1 MTLTRSSGIPKRRR
15 LIRLLW
21 VALTLTTLLL
31 TQLPSLA
38 RQDLASAPQYEFRG
52 VWAASVV
59 NIDWPSSPNLS
70 TQQQKA
76 ELIGIL
82 NRMQQLNLN
91 ALILQVRPAGD
102 AFYYSETEPWSY
114 WLTGQQGR
122 PPSPFYDPLEFAIE
136 EAHARNIELHAWFN
150 PYRAK
155 LGGNYDLAAN
165 HMARQYPQYA
175 YPYRNLIWMDPGA
188 KVIQDRTYEV
198 ILDVVNRYSLD
209 GVHLDD
215 YFYPYPEA
223 GVEFPD
229 DDTYREYRKN
239 GGTLSRDDWR
249 RDNVNRLVRRLYEGI
264 KAAKPQVKF
273 GISPFGIYRPGQPPG
288 IRGMDQFAAIYAD
301 PKLWLQQ
308 GWVDYMAPQLYWR
321 IDPPEQSYPHLLDWW
336 LGQNPLGRHIYTG
349 NYLSRLNNSDW
360 PVSEFLRQVD
370 ISRRANSRKSL
381 GNIFFSVKV
390 FMENRFGVNESF
402 RSRLYPTPALIP
414 PMPWLDAQAPDAPQ
428 GVETTGHRIHWQ
440 PQYSEDVRSLALY
453 KRQNRRWQLE
463 QVLSRNQTEVDV
475 NPGRYALRTVD
486 ALSNQSEA
494 VQVSVR
500 R

>member
-52 VWAASVV
+52 VWAASVI
-59 NIDWPSSPNLS
+59 NIDWPSSPNLG
-70 TQQQKA
+70 TNQQKA

-91 ALILQVRPAGD
+91 ALILQIRPAGD
-102 AFYYSETEPWSY
+102 ALYYSDIEPWSY

-136 EAHARNIELHAWFN
+136 EAHARNIELHAWLN

-165 HMARQYPQYA
+165 NMARQFPQYA
-175 YPYRNLIWMDPGA
+175 YSYRNLIWMDPGA
-188 KVIQDRTYEV
+188 KVIQDRTYDV
-198 ILDVVNRYSLD
+198 IIDVVNRYSID
-209 GVHLDD
+209 GIHLDD
-215 YFYPYPEA
+215 YFYPYPEP

-229 DDTYREYRKN
+229 DDTYGEYRKN
-239 GGTLSRDDWR
+239 GGRLSRDDWR
-249 RDNVNRLVRRLYEGI
+249 RDNVNRLVRRLYDGI

-273 GISPFGIYRPGQPPG
+273 GISPFGIYRPGQPAG
-288 IRGMDQFAAIYAD
+288 IEGMDQFAQIYAD
-301 PKLWLQQ
+301 PKLWLEQ

-321 IDPPEQSYPHLLDWW
+321 IEPPEQSYPRLLDWW
-336 LGQNPLGRHIYTG
+336 LSHNPYRRHIYTG
-349 NYLSRLNNSDW
+349 NYLSRLNDSDW

-370 ISRRANSRKSL
+370 ISRRSSSRDSL

-402 RSRLYPTPALIP
+402 RSRLYSTPALIP
-414 PMPWLDAQAPDAPQ
+414 PMPWLDSQAPDAPQ
-428 GVETTGHRIHWQ
+428 GVETTAHRIHWQ

-453 KRQNRRWQLE
+453 KRQNRHWQLK